1 MPLWNGAVSTG
12 CFCSL
17 RMARR
22 GLRRP
27 AEVAGEEIQVSDLL
41 VVDGRVVALVSER
54 PAFLGC
60 RPCPGC
66 RFGLRSSLI
75 SNPAQPLTT
84 PRGRSR
90 ATRSASPA
98 ASHTLTTSSTSL

>member
-1 MPLWNGAVSTG
+1 MT
-12 CFCSL
+12 
-17 RMARR
+17 
-22 GLRRP
+22 
-27 AEVAGEEIQVSDLL
+27 GEEIQVSDLL

-60 RPCPGC
+60 RPRPRC

-75 SNPAQPLTT
+75 SNLAQPLTT